1 MAYSYPKGIMIFLII
16 LAIGLGVTYVAGM
29 GGTQFGPLSVF
40 FICGIWA
47 FAVNWLGF
55 IPANIY
61 KTEKFY
67 DLVGAFT
74 NLSTVLIAAALSQ
87 PLSVRSILV
96 TLFVS
101 VWALRLGTYLFK
113 RISADGG
120 DKRFNDIKIYP
131 LRFLNAWQLQ
141 GLWIILTTACA
152 VAITTSGDQSP
163 LDIFAY
169 IGIALW
175 VIGFAIEVI
184 ADNQKKAFRAN
195 PDNKG
200 RFIQNGLWSWSRH
213 PNYFGEIVLWVGIA
227 VMALPVLSGG
237 AWLALISPFFVI
249 LLLTK
254 VSGLPM
260 LEKSADKKWGGE
272 ADYEAY
278 KARTSVLVM
287 MPLKKA

>member
-1 MAYSYPKGIMIFLII
+1 MPYSYTKGVIIFAVI
-16 LAIGLGVTYVAGM
+16 LTIGLGVTYMAGLN
-29 GGTQFGPLSVF
+29 GTQFGPVSVF
-40 FICGIWA
+40 FLCGLWA

-74 NLSTVLIAAALSQ
+74 NLTIVLLAAVLSQ

-113 RISADGG
+113 RIADAGG
-120 DKRFNDIKIYP
+120 DKRFNEIKIYP

-152 VAITTSGDQSP
+152 VAIITSGTQAP

-175 VIGFAIEVI
+175 LVGFVIEVI
-184 ADNQKKAFRAN
+184 ADNQKKAFRSN
-195 PDNKG
+195 SDNKG
-200 RFIQNGLWSWSRH
+200 KFIQNGLWSWSRH

-227 VMALPVLSGG
+227 IMALPVLSGWS
-237 AWLALISPFFVI
+237 WLALISPVFVI

-260 LEKSADKKWGGE
+260 LEAGADKKWGGQD
-272 ADYEAY
+272 DYEAY
-278 KARTSVLVM
+278 KARTSVLVI
-287 MPLKKA
+287 MPPKKA

>member
-1 MAYSYPKGIMIFLII
+1 MPYSYTKGVIIFAVI
-16 LAIGLGVTYVAGM
+16 LTIGLGVTYMAGLN
-29 GGTQFGPLSVF
+29 GTQFGPISVF
-40 FICGIWA
+40 FLCGLWA

-74 NLSTVLIAAALSQ
+74 NLTIVLLAAVLSQ

-113 RISADGG
+113 RIADAGG
-120 DKRFNDIKIYP
+120 DKRFNEIKIYP

-152 VAITTSGDQSP
+152 VAIITSGTQAP

-175 VIGFAIEVI
+175 LVGFAIEVI
-184 ADNQKKAFRAN
+184 ADNQKKAFRSN

-200 RFIQNGLWSWSRH
+200 KFIQNGLWSWSRH

-227 VMALPVLSGG
+227 IMALPVLSGWS
-237 AWLALISPFFVI
+237 WLALISPVFVI

-260 LEKSADKKWGGE
+260 LEAGADKKWGGQE
-272 ADYEAY
+272 DYEAY
-278 KARTSVLVM
+278 KARTSVLVI
-287 MPLKKA
+287 MPPKKA